1 VKRPKVANRKGPAN
15 EARLHPKRQM
25 TKERRLPID
34 QLLNYWI
41 DVSKRPAFTLEDY
54 VLFFKRAEMTVAH
67 FSEAYPRMSDKFF
80 DAIQFQVWDQDRALK
95 AATGQNRLA
104 NFAHAHM
111 KDVAKRFIP
120 RIKKW
125 FAAEIVIAIH
135 NKTPLQD
142 AKSILA
148 YSTKLTYLW
157 AAGIIASNHLAIL
170 LIRLMSRFGSG
181 GKQTDDIMTLYANL
195 KNRTTN
201 RKLKAFLVKS
211 HRRFEDA
218 DKIRNRCAHVNEG
231 EPTKQEIEQSIAL
244 AQLLQKYITIRR
256 PAR

>member
-1 VKRPKVANRKGPAN
+1 MKQPKVANRKGPVS
-15 EARLHPKRQM
+15 EARLHRKRQM
-25 TKERRLPID
+25 TRKRRLPID
-34 QLLNYWI
+34 ELLNYWI

-54 VLFFKRAEMTVAH
+54 VLFFERAKMTVTH
-67 FSEAYPRMSDKFF
+67 FLEAYPRMSDKFF
-80 DAIQFQVWDQDRALK
+80 DAICWQVFDQDRALK
-95 AATGQNRLA
+95 AATTQNRLA

-111 KDVAKRFIP
+111 KDVAKKFIR

-125 FAAEIVIAIH
+125 FAAEIVATIN

-142 AKSILA
+142 ANAILT

-157 AAGIIASNHLAIL
+157 AAGIIASNHLATL
-170 LIRLMSRFGSG
+170 LIQLSSFPRGQ
-181 GKQTDDIMTLYANL
+181 KDTDDIKSLYDNL

-211 HRRFEDA
+211 YRRFEDA

-231 EPTKQEIEQSIAL
+231 EPTRQEIEQSIAL
-244 AQLLQKYITIRR
+244 ARLLQTYVATRR
-256 PAR
+256 PSP

>member
-1 VKRPKVANRKGPAN
+1 MN
-15 EARLHPKRQM
+15 EARLRSKRHKRQT
-25 TKERRLPID
+25 TKKRRRLPID
-34 QLLNYWI
+34 ELLTYWI
-41 DVSKRPAFTLEDY
+41 DVSKRPTFTLEDY
-54 VLFFKRAEMTVAH
+54 VLFFERAEMTVAH
-67 FSEAYPRMSDKFF
+67 FSKAYPRMSDKFL
-80 DAIQFQVWDQDRALK
+80 DAIGFQVWDRDRALE
-95 AATGQNRLA
+95 AATEQNRLA

-111 KDVAKRFIP
+111 KDVAKKFIS
-120 RIKKW
+120 RIKVW
-125 FAAEIVIAIH
+125 FAAEIAAKIN

-142 AKSILA
+142 AEAILA

-157 AAGIIASNHLAIL
+157 AAGIIASNHLAAL
-170 LIRLMSRFGSG
+170 LIQLMSRFGSG

-201 RKLKAFLVKS
+201 PKLKAFLVKS

-244 AQLLQKYITIRR
+244 ARLVQKYITIRQPTR
-256 PAR
+256 